1 MASETPWIRNQNDNR
16 IMEKLLQIKELTV
29 NFYTYRGIVRALN
42 GVNLTIHKG
51 ESVGLVGESGCGKSA
66 TAKSIIQLLD
76 SPGKIESGQIYFEG
90 TDLLTL
96 SKSEL
101 KKIRGKQI
109 SFIFQEP
116 KKALDP
122 TSKVGN
128 QLIEAIQIAR
138 SVSKR
143 EAENICPEILNQV
156 GLADVQRIMRSYSFE
171 LSGGMAQ
178 RIMIGM
184 AVCGHPKLLIADE
197 PTSALDV
204 SVQAQIIRLIDD
216 LAKKYA
222 SSLILITHDLG
233 LAAENC
239 EKIAVMYAGNI
250 VEFGPVEEVFGKP
263 THPYTIG
270 LIQALPRRD
279 SDTLATIP
287 GVVPDLI
294 HPPSGCRFSTRC
306 TRVGDQCNREYPPFK
321 EIGAGHFASCFY
333 PVVEG
338 NP

>member
-1 MASETPWIRNQNDNR
+1 
-16 IMEKLLQIKELTV
+16 MEKLLQIKDLIV
-29 NFYTYRGIVRALN
+29 NFYTYRGIVKALN
-42 GVNLTIHKG
+42 GVNLTIHKA

-76 SPGKIESGQIYFEG
+76 SPGKIESGRITFEG

-96 SKSEL
+96 SPSAL

-122 TSKVGN
+122 TSKVGD

-143 EAENICPEILNQV
+143 EAKDICPDILNQV

-184 AVCGHPKLLIADE
+184 AVCGRPKLLIADE

-216 LAKKYA
+216 LAKKYG
-222 SSLILITHDLG
+222 SSLMLITHDLG

-250 VEFGPVEEVFGKP
+250 VELGPVAEVFGNP
-263 THPYTIG
+263 SHPYTLG
-270 LIQALPRRD
+270 LIQALPSREKN
-279 SDTLATIP
+279 TLSTIP

-294 HPPSGCRFSTRC
+294 YPPPGCRFSTRC
-306 TRVGDQCNREYPPFK
+306 NRAGDPCIREYPPFN
-321 EIGAGHFASCFY
+321 EIGEGHFASCFY

-338 NP
+338 GS

>member
-1 MASETPWIRNQNDNR
+1 MRQPRVSSSCWIRRARSKAAR
-16 IMEKLLQIKELTV
+16 I
-29 NFYTYRGIVRALN
+29 
-42 GVNLTIHKG
+42 
-51 ESVGLVGESGCGKSA
+51 C
-66 TAKSIIQLLD
+66 
-76 SPGKIESGQIYFEG
+76 FEG

-96 SKSEL
+96 STSEL
-101 KKIRGKQI
+101 KKIRGRQI

-122 TSKVGN
+122 TSKVGD

-143 EAENICPEILNQV
+143 EAKDICPDILNQV
-156 GLADVQRIMRSYSFE
+156 GLADVQRVMRSYSFE

-184 AVCGHPKLLIADE
+184 AVCGRPKLIIADE

-216 LAKKYA
+216 LAKKYE
-222 SSLILITHDLG
+222 SSLMLITHDLG

-250 VEFGPVEEVFGKP
+250 VELGPVAEVFGKP
-263 THPYTIG
+263 THPYTLG
-270 LIQALPRRD
+270 LIQALPSREK
-279 SDTLATIP
+279 DTLSTIP

-294 HPPSGCRFSTRC
+294 YPPSGCRFSTRC
-306 TRVGDQCNREYPPFK
+306 FRAGDPCKREYPPFN
-321 EIGAGHFASCFY
+321 EISEGHFASCFY

-338 NP
+338 GS

>member
-1 MASETPWIRNQNDNR
+1 
-16 IMEKLLQIKELTV
+16 MEKLLEIKDLVV
-29 NFYTYRGIVRALN
+29 NFYTYRGVVKALN
-42 GVNLTIHKG
+42 GVNLTIHKA

-76 SPGKIESGQIYFEG
+76 SPGKIESGQISFEG

-122 TSKVGN
+122 TSKVGD

-138 SVSKR
+138 SVSKK
-143 EAENICPEILNQV
+143 EARDICPDILNQV

-184 AVCGHPKLLIADE
+184 AICGYPKLLIADE

-222 SSLILITHDLG
+222 SSLMLITHDLG

-239 EKIAVMYAGNI
+239 EKIAVMYAGNV
-250 VEFGPVEEVFGKP
+250 VELGPVEEVFGKP

-270 LIQALPRRD
+270 LLHALPTRD
-279 SDTLATIP
+279 SNTLATIP
-287 GVVPDLI
+287 GIVPDLI
-294 HPPSGCRFSTRC
+294 YPPPGCRFSTRC
-306 TRVGDQCNREYPPFK
+306 TRMDERCSRESPPFRK
-321 EIGAGHFASCFY
+321 IGPEHFVACFY
-333 PVVEG
+333 PTVEG
-338 NP
+338 TQ

>member
-1 MASETPWIRNQNDNR
+1 
-16 IMEKLLQIKELTV
+16 MEKLLQIKDLIV
-29 NFYTYRGIVRALN
+29 NFYTYRGIVKALN
-42 GVNLTIHKG
+42 GVNLTIYKA

-66 TAKSIIQLLD
+66 TAKSIMQLLD
-76 SPGKIESGQIYFEG
+76 SPGKIESGQIIFEG

-122 TSKVGN
+122 TSKVGD

-143 EAENICPEILNQV
+143 EAEEICPDILNQV

-184 AVCGHPKLLIADE
+184 AVCGRPKLLIADE

-204 SVQAQIIRLIDD
+204 SVQAQIVRLIDD

-250 VEFGPVEEVFGKP
+250 VEFGPVEEVLDKP
-263 THPYTIG
+263 VHPYTIG

-279 SDTLATIP
+279 NDTLATIP

-294 HPPSGCRFSTRC
+294 YPPSGCRFSTRC
-306 TRVGDQCNREYPPFK
+306 NRVSDQCNREYPPFK
-321 EIGAGHFASCFY
+321 EISEGHFASCFY

-338 NP
+338 NS

>member
-1 MASETPWIRNQNDNR
+1 
-16 IMEKLLQIKELTV
+16 MEKLLQIKDLYV
-29 NFYTYRGIVRALN
+29 NFYTYRGVVKALN
-42 GVNLTIHKG
+42 GINLTIHKA

-66 TAKSIIQLLD
+66 TAKSIVQLLD
-76 SPGKIESGQIYFEG
+76 APGKIESGQVYFEG

-96 SKSEL
+96 SRSEL
-101 KKIRGKQI
+101 KRIRGKQI

-122 TSKVGN
+122 TSSVGD

-138 SVSKR
+138 SVSQR
-143 EAENICPEILNQV
+143 EAEDICPDILNQV
-156 GLADVQRIMRSYSFE
+156 GLADFQRIMRSYSFE

-184 AVCGHPKLLIADE
+184 AICGSPKLIIADE

-204 SVQAQIIRLIDD
+204 SVQAQIIRLLDD

-222 SSLILITHDLG
+222 SSLMLITHDLG

-250 VEFGPVEEVFGKP
+250 VEFGEVDVIFGRP
-263 THPYTIG
+263 AHPYTIG
-270 LIQALPRRD
+270 LLHALPTRD
-279 SDTLATIP
+279 SEALFAIP
-287 GVVPDLI
+287 GMVPDLI

-306 TRVGDQCNREYPPFK
+306 SRMDDQCSRAFPPFR
-321 EIGAGHFASCFY
+321 EIGEGHFAACFY
-333 PVVEG
+333 PVAEG
-338 NP
+338 GA

>member
-1 MASETPWIRNQNDNR
+1 
-16 IMEKLLQIKELTV
+16 MEKLLQIKDLFV
-29 NFYTYRGIVRALN
+29 NFYTYRGIVKALN
-42 GVNLTIHKG
+42 GVNLTIHKA

-76 SPGKIESGQIYFEG
+76 SPGKIESGQISFEG

-96 SKSEL
+96 SKSAL

-122 TSKVGN
+122 TSKVGD

-138 SVSKR
+138 SVSKK
-143 EAENICPEILNQV
+143 EAQDICPDILNQV

-184 AVCGHPKLLIADE
+184 AICGYPKLLIADE

-222 SSLILITHDLG
+222 SSLMLITHDLG

-239 EKIAVMYAGNI
+239 EKIAVMYAGNV
-250 VEFGPVEEVFGKP
+250 VELGPVEEVFGKP

-270 LIQALPRRD
+270 LLHALPTRE
-279 SDTLATIP
+279 SNTLATIP
-287 GVVPDLI
+287 GIVPDLI
-294 HPPSGCRFSTRC
+294 YPPPGCRFSTRC
-306 TRVGDQCNREYPPFK
+306 TRMDERCSRESPPFRK
-321 EIGAGHFASCFY
+321 IGPEHFVACFY
-333 PVVEG
+333 PTVEG
-338 NP
+338 TQ

>member
-1 MASETPWIRNQNDNR
+1 
-16 IMEKLLQIKELTV
+16 MEKILEVKDLFV

-42 GVNLTIHKG
+42 GINLTLNKA

-66 TAKSIIQLLD
+66 TAKSIINLVD
-76 SPGKIESGQIYFEG
+76 SPGKIEGGHIYFRG
-90 TDLLTL
+90 KDLLTL
-96 SKSEL
+96 SSPEL

-122 TSKVGN
+122 TSKVGD

-138 SVSKR
+138 SVSKK
-143 EAENICPEILNQV
+143 EAAKICPEILSQV
-156 GLADVQRIMRSYSFE
+156 GLADFQRVMKSYSFE

-184 AVCGHPKLLIADE
+184 AICGSPVLIIADE

-204 SVQAQIIRLIDD
+204 SVQAQIIRLLDE
-216 LAKKYA
+216 LAKRYH

-250 VEFGPVEEVFGKP
+250 VEFGTVEMVFGNTAHHYTKGLLDSLP
-263 THPYTIG
+263 T
-270 LIQALPRRD
+270 LEAKELF
-279 SDTLATIP
+279 TIP
-287 GVVPDLI
+287 GMVPDLI
-294 HPPSGCRFSTRC
+294 YPPPGCRFSTRC
-306 TRVGDQCNREYPPFK
+306 SSKKTACCENFPALK
-321 EIGAGHFASCFY
+321 ELEKGHFVSCFY
-333 PVVEG
+333 PIAG
-338 NP
+338 KDR